1 MERETMLKILISLM
15 LGPFGVKV
23 QEWYIEHSLVVN
35 SFIVGYGILLLVSY
49 INYKRILDY
58 ALSDV
63 KENKKKLETFKSPNL
78 WKSAINKASFFP
90 LISGSVSLIPR
101 KTDPEEIYKLTE
113 KDKRWNKI
121 IEEMKSPNQ
130 SN

>member
-1 MERETMLKILISLM
+1 MLKILISLM

-23 QEWYIEHSLVVN
+23 QEWYIEHSLLVN
-35 SFIVGYGILLLVSY
+35 AFIVGYGILLLVSY
-49 INYKRILDY
+49 INYKRILDH

-63 KENKKKLETFKSPNL
+63 KENKKKIESFKSSKQWAL
-78 WKSAINKASFFP
+78 AIDKASFFP

-101 KTDPEEIYKLTE
+101 KTDPEGIFKLTE
-113 KDKRWNKI
+113 KDKSWNKI
-121 IEEMKSPNQ
+121 IEEMKNPKQ